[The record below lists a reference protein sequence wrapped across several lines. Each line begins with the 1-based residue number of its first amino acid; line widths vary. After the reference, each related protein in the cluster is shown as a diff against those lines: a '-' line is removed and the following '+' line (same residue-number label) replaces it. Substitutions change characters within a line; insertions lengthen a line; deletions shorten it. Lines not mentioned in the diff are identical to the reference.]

1 MVAAAGI
8 LVTLAGCSQA
18 QPSPGSSTDPA
29 VPTGT
34 ATRGADPAATARI
47 EVMCPDCSG
56 GDFSMPEY
64 FDAAGQQILDF

>member
-1 MVAAAGI
+1 MLPQTETTIATAGTIALVCPKCSKTLQVARDETDPVAA
-8 LVTLAGCSQA
+8 
-18 QPSPGSSTDPA
+18 
-29 VPTGT
+29 
-34 ATRGADPAATARI
+34 ARI

>member
-1 MVAAAGI
+1 MPQQAEATNMPAGLIALVCPKCSKSQQVARDE
-8 LVTLAGCSQA
+8 T
-18 QPSPGSSTDPA
+18 
-29 VPTGT
+29 
-34 ATRGADPAATARI
+34 DPAATARI